1 MRIEYSNALERRLQT
16 ALDALHGMVEQY
28 CRTDK
33 TTEEG
38 TPIYND
44 MCMSAPETACQVLQN
59 EGRITSEQW

>member
-1 MRIEYSNALERRLQT
+1 MRIEYTNALERRLQT

-38 TPIYND
+38 KPFYND
-44 MCMSAPETACQVLQN
+44 MSMGATEDALQVLQN